1 MQHNAVLIGGGGL
14 VASVAAWLLCR
25 LSGYTVAAWV
35 APLAIG
41 TFCLGLFIGAE
52 NTIGGR
58 FRVSFVSHHVHSPHL
73 AHYSVIAELRG
84 DFERM
89 RGQLKAMLP

>member
-1 MQHNAVLIGGGGL
+1 

-41 TFCLGLFIGAE
+41 TFCLGLFVGAE
-52 NTIGGR
+52 NTTGGR
-58 FRVSFVSHHVHSPHL
+58 FRVPFISHHMHSPHL
-73 AHYSVIAELRG
+73 AHRSVIAELRG

-89 RGQLKAMLP
+89 RERLKAVLP